1 MENQLH
7 HQEDAALVQ
16 DYITGNEKALEMLI
30 LRHKLKIYNFI
41 YSKVFDR
48 YTAEDIFQ
56 ETFIKVIKTLKRGVY
71 NEEGKF
77 LPWVMRIAHNLVIDF
92 FRKNNRIPTFDNSD
106 EFDIFQLIGDGNPT
120 AEKAMI
126 EQQVVEDLQN
136 LIVQLPDDQKDVLTM
151 RLYKDMSFKEI
162 AQSTG
167 VSINTALGRMRY
179 AIINL
184 RKLIEEN
191 QIILSVYLII
201 HLYRKFSI

>member
-1 MENQLH
+1 MEKQL
-7 HQEDAALVQ
+7 QLQDDAALVQ
-16 DYITGNEKALEMLI
+16 DYINGNERALEMLI
-30 LRHKLKIYNFI
+30 KRHKLKIYNFI

-48 YTAEDIFQ
+48 DTAEDIFQ
-56 ETFIKVIKTLKRGVY
+56 ETFIKVIRTLKRGVY

-120 AEKAMI
+120 AEKVMI
-126 EQQVVEDLQN
+126 EEQVVEDLQN
-136 LIVQLPDDQKDVLTM
+136 LIVKLPEDQKDVLTM

-162 AQSTG
+162 AESTG

-191 QIILSVYLII
+191 QIILSA
-201 HLYRKFSI
+201 

>member
-1 MENQLH
+1 MVTHLQK
-7 HQEDAALVQ
+7 QDDASLVQ
-16 DYITGNEKALEMLI
+16 LYINGSERALEVLI

-48 YTAEDIFQ
+48 DTAEDIFQ

-77 LPWVMRIAHNLVIDF
+77 LPWVMRISHNLVIDF
-92 FRKNNRIPTFDNSD
+92 FRKNNRIPIFDNND
-106 EFDIFQLIGDGNPT
+106 EFDIFQLIGDGNPN
-120 AEKAMI
+120 AEKVMI
-126 EQQVVEDLQN
+126 EEQVVEDLQK
-136 LIVQLPDDQKDVLTM
+136 LIIELPDDQKDVLTM

-162 AQSTG
+162 AESTG

-191 QIILSVYLII
+191 QIILSA
-201 HLYRKFSI
+201 

>member
-1 MENQLH
+1 MEKQL
-7 HQEDAALVQ
+7 QLQDDAALVQ
-16 DYITGNEKALEMLI
+16 DYVNGNERALEMLI
-30 LRHKLKIYNFI
+30 IRHKLRIYNFI

-48 YTAEDIFQ
+48 DTAEDIFQ

-92 FRKNNRIPTFDNSD
+92 FRKNNRIPTFNNSE
-106 EFDIFQLIGDGNPT
+106 EFDIFQLISDGNPT
-120 AEKAMI
+120 AEKTMI
-126 EQQVVEDLQN
+126 EEQVVEDLQN

-162 AQSTG
+162 AESTG

-184 RKLIEEN
+184 RKLIDEN
-191 QIILSVYLII
+191 QIILSA
-201 HLYRKFSI
+201 

>member
-1 MENQLH
+1 MEKQFQL
-7 HQEDAALVQ
+7 QDDAALVQ
-16 DYITGNEKALEMLI
+16 DYINGNERALEMLI
-30 LRHKLKIYNFI
+30 KRHKLRIYNFI

-48 YTAEDIFQ
+48 DTAEDIFQ

-92 FRKNNRIPTFDNSD
+92 FRKNNRIPTFDNSE
-106 EFDIFQLIGDGNPT
+106 EFDIFQLISDGNPT
-120 AEKAMI
+120 AEKTMI
-126 EQQVVEDLQN
+126 EEQVVEDLQN
-136 LIVQLPDDQKDVLTM
+136 LIHQLPDDQKDVLIM

-162 AQSTG
+162 AESTE

-184 RKLIEEN
+184 RKLIDEN
-191 QIILSVYLII
+191 QIILSA
-201 HLYRKFSI
+201 

>member
-1 MENQLH
+1 MDKQL
-7 HQEDAALVQ
+7 QLQDDAALVQ
-16 DYITGNEKALEMLI
+16 DYINGNERALETLI
-30 LRHKLKIYNFI
+30 KRHKLKIYNFI

-48 YTAEDIFQ
+48 DTAEDIFQ

-126 EQQVVEDLQN
+126 EEQVVEDLQN
-136 LIVQLPDDQKDVLTM
+136 LIFKLPEDQKNVLTM

-162 AQSTG
+162 AESTG

-191 QIILSVYLII
+191 QIILSA
-201 HLYRKFSI
+201 

>member
-1 MENQLH
+1 MEKQL
-7 HQEDAALVQ
+7 QLQDDAALVQ
-16 DYITGNEKALEMLI
+16 DYVNGNERALEMLI
-30 LRHKLKIYNFI
+30 KRHKLRIYNFI

-48 YTAEDIFQ
+48 DTAEDIFQ

-92 FRKNNRIPTFDNSD
+92 FRKNNRIPTFDNSE
-106 EFDIFQLIGDGNPT
+106 EFDIFQLISDGNPT
-120 AEKAMI
+120 AEKTMI
-126 EQQVVEDLQN
+126 EEQVVEDLQN

-162 AQSTG
+162 AESTG

-184 RKLIEEN
+184 RKLIDEN
-191 QIILSVYLII
+191 QIILSA
-201 HLYRKFSI
+201 

>member
-1 MENQLH
+1 MYMDKQL
-7 HQEDAALVQ
+7 QQLDDAVLVS
-16 DYITGNEKALEMLI
+16 DYIKGNERALEVLV
-30 LRHKLKIYNFI
+30 LRHKMKIYNFI

-48 YTAEDIFQ
+48 DTAEDIFQ

-92 FRKNNRIPTFDNSD
+92 FRKNNRIPTFDNN
-106 EFDIFQLIGDGNPT
+106 EEYDIFQLISDGSPT
-120 AEKAMI
+120 AERSMI
-126 EQQVVEDLQN
+126 DEQVVEDLQK
-136 LIVQLPDDQKDVLTM
+136 LIVELPDDQKDVLTM

-162 AQSTG
+162 AESTG

-184 RKLIEEN
+184 RKMIDEH
-191 QIILSVYLII
+191 QIILSA
-201 HLYRKFSI
+201 